1 MIGEIGACMRIHY
14 SSVSNI
20 LKLLYLLGLSEE
32 FFASLHYPVSWI
44 SVIHSLHSNP
54 SIKIVSFFKVA
65 WSYYTLNNPGH
76 FIPLTSPVLFSAQT
90 CC

>member
-32 FFASLHYPVSWI
+32 FFASLRYPVSWI
-44 SVIHSLHSNP
+44 SVIHSLHNNP

-65 WSYYTLNNPGH
+65 WSFYP
-76 FIPLTSPVLFSAQT
+76 FDFPVLFSAQT